1 MGGMTIATWTNEDL
15 TEKEDEH
22 VCVCPRRP
30 QGGCEERTKVKG
42 EGRSERSRSKSRHLL
57 TPTLLSL
64 GYHLEGIITNS
75 FPPR

>member
-30 QGGCEERTKVKG
+30 QGGVKNG
-42 EGRSERSRSKSRHLL
+42 QR
-57 TPTLLSL
+57 
-64 GYHLEGIITNS
+64 
-75 FPPR
+75 

>member
-30 QGGCEERTKVKG
+30 QGGVKNERIG
-42 EGRSERSRSKSRHLL
+42 
-57 TPTLLSL
+57 PTLLL
-64 GYHLEGIITNS
+64 NRALK
-75 FPPR
+75 P